1 MVALSE
7 GNLQMPIIW
16 CISLICALVVAVCAG
31 GQAMAQEQTPA
42 PGPPPV
48 ILPPVLPSP
57 PEVQTFAVC
66 GVGTKCECD
75 NVVSFAQARE
85 GQSCTVT
92 STTGSCTFQ
101 ARENDVGVC
110 CVCRP

>member
-1 MVALSE
+1 MLRRKF
-7 GNLQMPIIW
+7 
-16 CISLICALVVAVCAG
+16 ISPICALVMVVCSG
-31 GQAMAQEQTPA
+31 GHVSAQEQAPVPLPLPA
-42 PGPPPV
+42 EKPQT
-48 ILPPVLPSP
+48 LPTS

-66 GVGTKCECD
+66 GIGTKCECD

-92 STTGSCTFQ
+92 SSTGACTFQ
-101 ARENDVGVC
+101 SRENDVGVC